1 MKKEINKI
9 SNWIKKYVKDSGAKG
24 VVVGLS
30 GGIDSCTVAALAVKA
45 LGKDSV
51 RGITLPCGSSKADRE
66 DAMLLANH
74 LGIQVFNIELNGV
87 LKAFEKSQKHM
98 AMIPKNSL
106 TIPNVK
112 ARLRMTTLYSIA
124 SDLGYLVLG
133 TGNKSEF
140 EIGYYTKY
148 GDGGVDIEPMN
159 NYYKTEV
166 WAMAKELGLP
176 EKLIKRVPTAGLWEG
191 QTDESEIGCSYVD
204 LDDYLQGI
212 VKSELTKEQKIKIN
226 KLMKNAK
233 HKQIMPPA
241 CPR

>member
-1 MKKEINKI
+1 MSAIRKKPGGKEMKKEVNRI
-9 SNWIKKYVKDSGAKG
+9 SKWIKNYVKQSGARG

-45 LGKDSV
+45 LGADNV
-51 RGITLPCGSSKADRE
+51 RGVTLPCESHKEDKE

-74 LGIQVFNIELNGV
+74 LGISVFNIDLTGTLNAFKKSRKHLAMV
-87 LKAFEKSQKHM
+87 PQKA
-98 AMIPKNSL
+98 L

-133 TGNKSEF
+133 TGNKSEY

-159 NYYKTEV
+159 NYYKTEI

-176 EKLIKRVPTAGLWEG
+176 VVEFELKAIK
-191 QTDESEIGCSYVD
+191 
-204 LDDYLQGI
+204 
-212 VKSELTKEQKIKIN
+212 
-226 KLMKNAK
+226 
-233 HKQIMPPA
+233 
-241 CPR
+241 